1 MDRNER
7 WDLRSSRATGR
18 DAAARA
24 LAAKAGALARRCQT
38 REDSLTAFRARAHAR
53 VILKTFALLV
63 SCAETCC
70 KEEPER
76 DLGDFTSQRARSQIR
91 QARALSSWLPG
102 REKIRLRSFDWQ
114 EAHGT

>member
-1 MDRNER
+1 MGPEKLQGHRARRGREGAGR
-7 WDLRSSRATGR
+7 QGRRSGS
-18 DAAARA
+18 
-24 LAAKAGALARRCQT
+24 KMPNAGGQPHCVSLART
-38 REDSLTAFRARAHAR
+38 AR